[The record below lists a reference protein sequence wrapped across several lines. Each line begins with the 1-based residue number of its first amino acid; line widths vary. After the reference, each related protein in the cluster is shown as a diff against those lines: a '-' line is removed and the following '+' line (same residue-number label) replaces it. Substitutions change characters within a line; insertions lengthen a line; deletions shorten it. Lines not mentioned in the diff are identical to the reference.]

1 MNRFNIK
8 KTILVIIFIL
18 FFVSIACYFVP
29 RYGWK
34 LFGFKFCADPSTIA
48 VTNITIDY
56 NEDFVEL
63 IGYDVYSSASAY
75 VGTIHKLN
83 GATLFVGMKFNF
95 ILGFFNRVGEFG
107 VHIPVDTQKIEK
119 IILKGNQAEITIWE
133 KGDPAPDPQEW
144 KVGSIIPE
152 DEVLTINEKNV
163 NQSEIRYITLNDV
176 RLLASKGND
185 LSVNDLRNFIGNDIG
200 SGLHI
205 PQYIVE
211 DEYILL
217 VGHGGGDPIFYTIFG
232 RASEANEWS
241 QWPNENYTI
250 DIRYYDVDRFIKN
263 GTRELVRPYP
273 SPNY

>member
-8 KTILVIIFIL
+8 KTILAIIFIL
-18 FFVSIACYFVP
+18 FFISIACYFVP

-34 LFGFKFCADPSTIA
+34 LFGFKFCADPSTLH
-48 VTNITIDY
+48 VKHITIDY
-56 NEDFVEL
+56 NNDFIEI
-63 IGYDVYSSASAY
+63 IGDTSESMPAY
-75 VGTIHKLN
+75 VGAIHYLD
-83 GATLFVGMKFNF
+83 GATLYVGMKYNY
-95 ILGFFNRVGEFG
+95 LVGFFNRYGDFR
-107 VHIPVDTQKIEK
+107 VHIPVDTQIIEK
-119 IILKGNQAEITIWE
+119 IILKGNQSEKTIWE

-163 NQSEIRYITLNDV
+163 NQSEIRNITLNDV
-176 RLLASKGND
+176 RLFASKGND
-185 LSVNDLRNFIGNDIG
+185 LSVNDMRNFIGNDIG

-217 VGHGGGDPIFYTIFG
+217 VGHGGGDPIIYTIFG

-241 QWPNENYTI
+241 QWPNENFTI
-250 DIRYYDVDRFIKN
+250 DIRYYDVDRFITI